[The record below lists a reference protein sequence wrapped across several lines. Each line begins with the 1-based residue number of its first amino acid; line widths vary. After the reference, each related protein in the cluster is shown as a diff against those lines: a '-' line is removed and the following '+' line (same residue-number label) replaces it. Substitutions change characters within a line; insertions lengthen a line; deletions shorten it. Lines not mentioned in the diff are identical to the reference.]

1 MKAVVAAYE
10 PSDGTFSS
18 TNVSRS
24 RMNDFEDMVQ
34 GKMNAGIQC
43 SKCPGSVSMSMS
55 AHEQKQ

>member
-1 MKAVVAAYE
+1 M
-10 PSDGTFSS
+10 
-18 TNVSRS
+18 NVSRS